1 MQMFRRLFIAAA
13 SAGLLSGLF
22 AVLVHEVTTWPIILE
37 AEVFEKAADEKAAAA
52 AMTMT
57 PAPADAAPAEPQAE
71 SQSESHEGH
80 DHAHDG
86 AEWEPQDGW
95 ERIGTNGLADLL
107 TGIGFALLLVSAYA
121 FSGAAVDWRRGLYW
135 GLAAFA
141 TFTLAPGLG
150 LPPEVPGTSAAPLL
164 DRQIWWIATAVATGG
179 GLAAIFLGRK
189 AVWVVG
195 GIVLIVLP
203 HLIGAPQPAEHTA
216 AAPESLA
223 HQFIVAAVVTSLLF
237 WLVLGSLTGFLYKRI
252 AAA

>member
-1 MQMFRRLFIAAA
+1 MGAFRRLFVVAALA
-13 SAGLLSGLF
+13 GLIAGLLSTAAHHFGT
-22 AVLVHEVTTWPIILE
+22 AAIIAK
-37 AEVFEKAADEKAAAA
+37 AEVYEKAAEATGAAADAMPGMDHDRGA
-52 AMTMT
+52 A
-57 PAPADAAPAEPQAE
+57 A
-71 SQSESHEGH
+71 
-80 DHAHDG
+80 
-86 AEWEPQDGW
+86 WEPEDGLQ
-95 ERIGTNGLADLL
+95 RTLFTALADIL

-150 LPPEVPGTSAAPLL
+150 LPPEVPGTSSAPLL
-164 DRQIWWIATAVATGG
+164 DRQIWWVATALATGG
-179 GLAAIFLGRK
+179 GLAAIFLGRR
-189 AVWVVG
+189 AAWVAG

-203 HLIGAPQPAEHTA
+203 HLIGAPQPAEHVA

-237 WLVLGSLTGFLYKRI
+237 WLVLGSLTGFLYKRL

>member
-1 MQMFRRLFIAAA
+1 MGAFRRLFVVAALA
-13 SAGLLSGLF
+13 GLIAGLLSTAAHHFGT
-22 AVLVHEVTTWPIILE
+22 AAIIAK
-37 AEVFEKAADEKAAAA
+37 AEVYEKAAEAKGADV
-52 AMTMT
+52 AMPGMDHE
-57 PAPADAAPAEPQAE
+57 APA
-71 SQSESHEGH
+71 
-80 DHAHDG
+80 
-86 AEWEPQDGW
+86 WEPEDGLQ
-95 ERIGTNGLADLL
+95 RTFFTALADIL

-121 FSGAAVDWRRGLYW
+121 FSGASVDWRRGLYW

-164 DRQIWWIATAVATGG
+164 DRQLWWIGTAVATGG
-179 GLAAIFLGRK
+179 GLAAIFLGRR
-189 AVWVVG
+189 AAWVAG

-203 HLIGAPQPAEHTA
+203 HLIGAPQPAEHSA

-223 HQFIVAAVVTSLLF
+223 HQFIVAAVATSLLF

>member
-1 MQMFRRLFIAAA
+1 ADGDRQAALQGTLFTAAA
-13 SAGLLSGLF
+13 D
-22 AVLVHEVTTWPIILE
+22 V
-37 AEVFEKAADEKAAAA
+37 
-52 AMTMT
+52 
-57 PAPADAAPAEPQAE
+57 
-71 SQSESHEGH
+71 
-80 DHAHDG
+80 
-86 AEWEPQDGW
+86 
-95 ERIGTNGLADLL
+95 L

-121 FSGAAVDWRRGLYW
+121 FSGASVDWRRGLYW

-164 DRQIWWIATAVATGG
+164 DRQLWWIGTAVATGG
-179 GLAAIFLGRK
+179 GPAAAFLGGRG
-189 AVWVVG
+189 AWVG
-195 GIVLIVLP
+195 RGVLP
-203 HLIGAPQPAEHTA
+203 GLLPPPIGAPQPAEHTS

>member
-1 MQMFRRLFIAAA
+1 MGAFRRIFVVAALA
-13 SAGLLSGLF
+13 GLIAGLLATAAHHFGT
-22 AVLVHEVTTWPIILE
+22 AAIIAK
-37 AEVFEKAADEKAAAA
+37 AEVFEKAAEAKGAAAD
-52 AMTMT
+52 AMPGMDHE
-57 PAPADAAPAEPQAE
+57 APA
-71 SQSESHEGH
+71 
-80 DHAHDG
+80 
-86 AEWEPQDGW
+86 WEPEDGLQ
-95 ERIGTNGLADLL
+95 RTLYTALADVL